1 MFEYYKI
8 KLTNSEQQFL
18 NFNKSRT
25 VKRVLLLQKN
35 KVNKVNN
42 LSFMIQ
48 YLNFIY
54 QTFDSLNF

>member
-1 MFEYYKI
+1 MFEHYKI

-42 LSFMIQ
+42 LSLYDTIFEF
-48 YLNFIY
+48 YLPNI
-54 QTFDSLNF
+54 

>member
-54 QTFDSLNF
+54 QTFDSFNF